1 MARILIVD
9 DEPAQLRHT
18 AEATAK
24 AGFQP
29 MTAMSGRQA
38 LDMLRTDPA
47 IRAVVLDVVMPET
60 DGFAVLDAMRAEG
73 IGVPVVAQVTQP
85 AIETIE
91 TLSRLGA
98 TDFVVKPASPE
109 RLLMALRNALKLS
122 ALERLVQSADAR
134 ANGTMGA
141 NELLGFGPGMERVAT
156 LATRAAKMAFPVL
169 IEGEAGTG
177 KERLAR
183 VIHGMSDRAGRPFV
197 RLDCGGASE
206 AELELM
212 LFGERRGGPGVA
224 QPDRPGKLM
233 EAHGGT
239 LLLSEIGELPGDLQ
253 GRIAKFI
260 ETGEYLPLGAER
272 PVRANVRVITTT
284 RRRLLNLAKAG
295 LVRED
300 LYYRLNVFPVYL
312 PPLRDR
318 GEDAALLARHVLARF
333 AAETGRRV
341 TGIAG
346 DALALLSRQP
356 WPGNVRELETA
367 VYRAVALASGSE
379 VAAEDFPQLLRADAG
394 RDGLVRLMLRET
406 ASAPVHIDDP
416 SLIKRESARSEATQ
430 DRFLAPTG
438 EVAALADMERDLIVF
453 ALGHHNHRMSRVARA
468 LGIGRSTLY
477 RKLREYGL
485 DEGLESDAA

>member
-47 IRAVVLDVVMPET
+47 IRAVVLDLVMPET

-73 IGVPVVAQVTQP
+73 ISVPVVAQVSQP
-85 AIETIE
+85 ALEMVE
-91 TLSRLGA
+91 TLARLGA
-98 TDFVVKPASPE
+98 ADFVVKPASAE
-109 RLLMALRNALKLS
+109 RLLMALRNALKLTS
-122 ALERLVQSADAR
+122 LERLVQSSDAR
-134 ANGTMGA
+134 AAGTMGA

-156 LATRAAKMAFPVL
+156 LATRAAKMTFPVL

-183 VIHGMSDRAGRPFV
+183 IIHGMSDRAGKPFV
-197 RLDCGGASE
+197 RVDCGAASE
-206 AELELM
+206 GDLELM
-212 LFGERRGGPGVA
+212 LFGERRTAPGIA

-233 EAHGGT
+233 EANGGT
-239 LLLSEIGELPGDLQ
+239 LLLAEIGDLPGDLQ
-253 GRIAKFI
+253 GRIARFI
-260 ETGEYLPLGAER
+260 ETGEYMPLGSDR
-272 PVRANVRVITTT
+272 PIRANVRVITTT

-318 GEDAALLARHVLARF
+318 GEDAALLARHFVSRF

-341 TGIAG
+341 SGIAG
-346 DALALLSRQP
+346 DALALITRQP
-356 WPGNVRELETA
+356 WPGNVRELATS
-367 VYRAVALASGSE
+367 VYRAVALATGPE
-379 VAAEDFPQLLRADAG
+379 VAAEDFPHLLRADTG
-394 RDGLVRLMLRET
+394 RDGLVRMMLRET

-416 SLIKRESARSEATQ
+416 SLMKRESARSEATQ
-430 DRFLAPTG
+430 DRFLAPNG
-438 EVAALADMERDLIVF
+438 EVTALADMERDLIVF